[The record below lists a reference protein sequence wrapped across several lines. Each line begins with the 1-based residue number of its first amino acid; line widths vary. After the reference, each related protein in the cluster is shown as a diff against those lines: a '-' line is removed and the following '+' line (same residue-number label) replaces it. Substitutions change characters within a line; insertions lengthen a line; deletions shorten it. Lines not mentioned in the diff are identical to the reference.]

1 MIETAQG
8 WRLEADVAGEWLAV
22 RIGREGDHA
31 PSEPALAESIW
42 LLAERRERRR
52 LAVEF
57 DHTLALTSLL
67 VGQLILLHKR
77 AHLNGGTVRV
87 CGLSPENDRILR
99 LMGLSERF
107 PNYATREA
115 ALAGELPNKPR

>member
-8 WRLEADVAGEWLAV
+8 WRLEADFAGEWLVV
-22 RIGREGDHA
+22 RIGRDGDHA

-42 LLAERRERRR
+42 LLADRQGRRR

-57 DHTLALTSLL
+57 AHPMMLTSLL

-99 LMGLSERF
+99 MMGLSGRF

-115 ALAGELPNKPR
+115 ALAGDLPSKPR

>member
-8 WRLEADVAGEWLAV
+8 WRLEVDFAGEWLVV
-22 RIGREGDHA
+22 RIGRDGEQV
-31 PSEPALAESIW
+31 PKEPALAESIW
-42 LLAERRERRR
+42 GLAERHDRRR
-52 LAVEF
+52 LAIELNPP
-57 DHTLALTSLL
+57 LALTSLL

-115 ALAGELPNKPR
+115 ALAGDLPNKPR